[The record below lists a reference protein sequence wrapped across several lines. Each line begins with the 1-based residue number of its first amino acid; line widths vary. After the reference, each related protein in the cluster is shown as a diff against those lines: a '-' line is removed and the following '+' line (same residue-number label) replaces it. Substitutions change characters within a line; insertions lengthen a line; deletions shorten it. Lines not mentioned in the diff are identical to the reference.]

1 MKKKYTFVKLAIIT
15 AFLFFSTSNAQ
26 IIANGTYK
34 IFSTVHNEV
43 MTCATTA
50 PHDANMATPNATDNY
65 QLWTFTHQGGDIYKI
80 VNQGN
85 NLTLGINDG
94 WCGVF
99 GDVKANF
106 SNTDANVE
114 FKVSNS
120 SIAGKYVFEIAFTTC
135 NFGSVNLPVKAFD
148 IQDGAAGAQIQTY
161 DVDITNANQQ
171 FQIVDPAT
179 LSSNSFNNSTK
190 FQVYYSA
197 LNGLNII
204 SKESILT
211 HLNIKIYDITG
222 KQIKKQIANSN
233 NSNSLQMNVN
243 DLTKGVYLVHVTENN
258 RNSVHKIIITKYKLL
273 ESKVLISSC
282 K

>member
-1 MKKKYTFVKLAIIT
+1 MKKNYSFIKVAIIT
-15 AFLFFSTSNAQ
+15 AFLFFSNAKAQ
-26 IIANGTYK
+26 IITDGTYK

-50 PHDANMATPNATDNY
+50 PYDANMTIPNATDNY

-85 NLTLGINDG
+85 GLTLGINDG

-120 SIAGKYVFEIAFTTC
+120 AVAGKYVFEIAFTTC
-135 NFGSVNLPVKAFD
+135 NFGSVNSPIKAFD
-148 IQDGAAGAQIQTY
+148 IENGASGAQIQTY
-161 DVDITNANQQ
+161 DVDSNNENQQ

-179 LSSNSFNNSTK
+179 LSTSLFNDSNKYQVFFNPLS
-190 FQVYYSA
+190 
-197 LNGLNII
+197 GLNIS
-204 SKESILT
+204 SKENFST
-211 HLNIKIYDITG
+211 NLNIKIYDITG
-222 KQIKKQIANSN
+222 KQIKNQITTANN
-233 NSNSLQMNVN
+233 TNSLNMNVHE
-243 DLTKGVYLVHVTENN
+243 LLKGIYVVHVTENN
-258 RNSVHKIIITKYKLL
+258 SNSVHKIIIY
-273 ESKVLISSC
+273 
-282 K
+282 

>member
-1 MKKKYTFVKLAIIT
+1 MKKNYTFAKLAIIT
-15 AFLFFSTSNAQ
+15 AFLFFSFTQAQ
-26 IIANGTYK
+26 IITNGTYK

-43 MTCATTA
+43 ITCATTA
-50 PHDANMATPNATDNY
+50 PHDANMAVPNATDNY

-94 WCGVF
+94 WCGQF
-99 GDVKANF
+99 GDAKANF

-120 SIAGKYVFEIAFTTC
+120 SVAGKYVFEIAFTTC
-135 NFGSVNLPVKAFD
+135 NFGSVNSPVKAFD
-148 IQDGAAGAQIQTY
+148 IQDGAAGAQIQTF

-179 LSSNSFNNSTK
+179 LSTSSFNNSAK

-197 LNGLNII
+197 SNGINIA
-204 SKESILT
+204 SKEVFSTNLSV
-211 HLNIKIYDITG
+211 KIYDITG
-222 KQIKKQIANSN
+222 KQVKNKTANFN
-233 NSNSLQMNVN
+233 NTNSLNMTVN
-243 DLTKGVYLVHVTENN
+243 ELSKGVYVVHVTENN
-258 RNSVHKIIITKYKLL
+258 NSSIHKIIIY
-273 ESKVLISSC
+273 
-282 K
+282 